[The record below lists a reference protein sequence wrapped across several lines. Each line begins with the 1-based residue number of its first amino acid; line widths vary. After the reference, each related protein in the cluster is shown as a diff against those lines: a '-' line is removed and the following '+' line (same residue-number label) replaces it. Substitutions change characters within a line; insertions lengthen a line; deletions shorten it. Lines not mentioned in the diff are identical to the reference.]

1 MENRYVFKVAGA
13 AGQGIK
19 TAGLVIAKSLK
30 RAGYYTFGY
39 TEYPSLIRGGHNVFQ
54 IDVSTDPIYSPS
66 QKLNLLLALNEES
79 IALHVDELDEKS
91 VVIYDSGAFTIKEA
105 VKSALDAKSAQ
116 SYGIPLLTLAKGTGG
131 TAIMKNTVSLGSVWK
146 ILGLD
151 LSILQTVI
159 AELFNKS
166 EEIIELNKKCAQI
179 GYDNTKPE
187 DDHKLFKDCIGCN
200 TNDLDN
206 DLIIAGNEALALGAI
221 AGGVRLYSSYPMTP
235 ASSILTFLAEEG
247 TKYGMVVKQ
256 AEDEITAVNMVV
268 GANHGGTRALCATS
282 GGGFDLMTEAIS
294 LAGIT
299 ETPLPIV
306 LGQRPGPATGVPT
319 WTAQGDL
326 NLALY
331 GGHGEYPRFVVAPG
345 DTTEAFQLIQVLL
358 NISEQLQ
365 IPAILLTDKLL
376 GESFYTT
383 PSFSESIPINRGELI
398 PDEDCEKY
406 AEELRYKFTE
416 TGISPRW
423 LPGSKGATYLTNSDE
438 HTPKGY
444 STEDANEI
452 KAMVEKRAK
461 KYATLADMIPEA
473 NIFGASEDID
483 IAILAWGSTKGVLMD
498 LLSLTDQRICVIHYN
513 FIWPLKTQRALD
525 MINKAK
531 YAFSVEGN
539 LDSQFTKIFEAESG
553 IKILDKM
560 TKYDGRPIYI
570 EELLEKISQISDNQN
585 G

>member
-105 VKSALDAKSAQ
+105 VKSALDEKSAQ
-116 SYGIPLLTLAKGTGG
+116 SYGIPLLTLAKETGG

-398 PDEDCEKY
+398 PDEDSEKY

-444 STEDANEI
+444 STEDAQEI

-461 KYATLADMIPEA
+461 KYATLSNLIPEA
-473 NIFGASEDID
+473 NVYGASEDID

-498 LLSLTDQRICVIHYN
+498 LLNLTDKRICVIHYN
-513 FIWPLKTQRALD
+513 YIWPLKTQRALE

-560 TKYDGRPIYI
+560 IKYDGRPIYI
-570 EELLEKISQISDNQN
+570 EELLEKISQISENQN

>member
-91 VVIYDSGAFTIKEA
+91 VLIYDSGAFTIKEA

-116 SYGIPLLTLAKGTGG
+116 SYGIPLLTLAKETGG

-398 PDEDCEKY
+398 PDEDSEKY

-444 STEDANEI
+444 STEDAQEI

-461 KYATLADMIPEA
+461 KYATLSNLIPEA
-473 NIFGASEDID
+473 NVYGASEDID

-498 LLSLTDQRICVIHYN
+498 LLSLTDKRICVIHYN
-513 FIWPLKTQRALD
+513 YIWPLKTQRALE

-560 TKYDGRPIYI
+560 IKYDGRPIYI
-570 EELLEKISQISDNQN
+570 EELLEKISQISENQN

>member
-358 NISEQLQ
+358 NTSEQLQ

>member
-116 SYGIPLLTLAKGTGG
+116 SYGIPLLTLAKETGG

-200 TNDLDN
+200 TNDLDK

-398 PDEDCEKY
+398 PDEDSEKY

-444 STEDANEI
+444 STEDAQEI

-461 KYATLADMIPEA
+461 KYATLSNLIPEA
-473 NIFGASEDID
+473 NVYGASEDID

-498 LLSLTDQRICVIHYN
+498 LLSLTDKRICVIHYN
-513 FIWPLKTQRALD
+513 YIWPLKTQRALE